1 MAIAVTNP
9 WRRSI
14 LQQLQSRNK
23 REQQPFEPVI
33 VTCNSLFEKID
44 SLQREKL
51 LLENNPS
58 SLSANVTNEKLVQ
71 LQNEIKEYKKTSTK
85 KDATIN
91 ELKAQLQS
99 VLKENADL
107 KYKCNDAAE
116 NLEATKTKC
125 SSLQETIQEL
135 ESQINLVN
143 DEHTALQIAYSSLKN
158 KYDGMEINYTEL
170 VTRWMALKAKDA
182 EILNQENEKIIKIQN
197 EKMRQQLQEAANV
210 MVVTQE
216 VVNEMNAISEDKISN
231 PLLIDAILPSKVAF
245 SFEGH
250 DSEIYALKWNISH
263 GLHSGGGDRKVKM
276 WEIGDSQSSLINCL
290 SGSNASVTSIDIFE
304 EFLVA
309 SSNDYASRVWT
320 LNDTRLRRTLTGHSN
335 KVMSVK
341 FLGVSNKVVS
351 GSYDRTLKI
360 WDLNR
365 NACVRTL
372 FAGSS
377 CNDLVN
383 IDSKETLVAS
393 GHFDKRIRFWDTRAD
408 CNANDIQLQGKITS
422 LDVSSDGRWL
432 LCSVRDDTLKCLD
445 LRMNQVVRDYTAD
458 GFAVGCD
465 WTRAKFSPDNRYVA
479 CGGSDSAIFIWDFL
493 TAKLETTLVTNSHS
507 GTVVTVEWHPK
518 GHLFVS
524 ADRNK
529 KIVVW
534 KWFFCLFICFI
545 TLSHFY
551 SLFTLL
557 VRISFV
563 VLLYV
568 YPIAQA
574 VMYHLSYDKVIFF
587 IKFSFIID
595 LHCSAYLPMLCRLLL
610 KGDERNAM
618 F

>member
-1 MAIAVTNP
+1 MAIVVTNP

-51 LLENNPS
+51 LLENSPTPHS
-58 SLSANVTNEKLVQ
+58 VNVPTEKLSQ
-71 LQNEIKEYKKTSTK
+71 LQNEIKEYQKSSTQS
-85 KDATIN
+85 DATIN
-91 ELKAQLQS
+91 DLKSQLQS

-107 KYKCNDAAE
+107 KAKHNDAVE
-116 NLEATKTKC
+116 HLEATRTKC
-125 SSLQETIQEL
+125 NSLQETIQEL
-135 ESQINLVN
+135 QSQYNFVT
-143 DEHTALQIAYSSLKN
+143 DEHTALQMAYTSLN
-158 KYDGMEINYTEL
+158 GKYESLDTTYNEL
-170 VTRWMALKAKDA
+170 VNRWIQLKAKDA
-182 EILNQENEKIIKIQN
+182 EILNEENEKATKIHN
-197 EKMRQQLQEAANV
+197 EKMRQQLQEAANL
-210 MVVTQE
+210 MVVNAETISE
-216 VVNEMNAISEDKISN
+216 ANAIREDKICN
-231 PLLIDAILPSKVAF
+231 PLLIDAILPSKVVF

-250 DSEIYALKWNISH
+250 ETEIYALHWNGKSEQ
-263 GLHSGGGDRKVKM
+263 LTTGGGDRKVKQ
-276 WEIGDSQSSLINCL
+276 WEITDSQARLVNCL

-341 FLGVSNKVVS
+341 FLGVSNRVVS
-351 GSYDRTLKI
+351 GSHDRTLKI

-393 GHFDKRIRFWDTRAD
+393 GHFDKRIRFWDTRSD
-408 CNANDIQLQGKITS
+408 CNANDILLQGKITS

-445 LRMNQVVRDYTAD
+445 LRMNQVVRDFTAE
-458 GFAVGCD
+458 GFNVSCD

-479 CGGSDSAIFIWDFL
+479 CGSGDSAVYIWDFL

-507 GTVVTVEWHPK
+507 GTIVSVGWHPK
-518 GHLFVS
+518 GNLFVS

-534 KWFFCLFICFI
+534 K
-545 TLSHFY
+545 
-551 SLFTLL
+551 
-557 VRISFV
+557 
-563 VLLYV
+563 
-568 YPIAQA
+568 
-574 VMYHLSYDKVIFF
+574 
-587 IKFSFIID
+587 
-595 LHCSAYLPMLCRLLL
+595 
-610 KGDERNAM
+610 
-618 F
+618 